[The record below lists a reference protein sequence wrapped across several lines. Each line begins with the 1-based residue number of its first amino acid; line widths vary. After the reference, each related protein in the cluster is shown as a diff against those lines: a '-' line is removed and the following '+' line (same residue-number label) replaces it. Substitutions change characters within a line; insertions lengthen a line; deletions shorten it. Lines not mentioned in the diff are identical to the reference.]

1 MTIAECISI
10 IDETRPNQISKQTKT
25 LWLSEIEHRVFDEVL
40 SRAIDF
46 CPEFLFKVYD
56 YDLDDGQE
64 LMVPDAYGDLYR
76 AYVYSKIDLT
86 LGEIDRYNN
95 DAALFQA
102 AWSDYAAWYRRN
114 HMPKERRFYGAV
126 ALFESESEPEYAC
139 AVSVR
144 GTEPTA
150 CGKYWG
156 ICGPGKCIEPVL
168 PCHCCEKAQRNYDN
182 STDEP

>member
-1 MTIAECISI
+1 MTIAELIAVV
-10 IDETRPNQISKQTKT
+10 DEVRPNQLSKQLKT
-25 LWLSEIEHRVFDEVL
+25 MWLSEIEHRVFEEVV

-46 CPEFLFKVYD
+46 CPNFVFKPYVYD
-56 YDLDDGQE
+56 LNDETE
-64 LMVPDAYGDLYR
+64 LMIPDVYGDVYR
-76 AYVYSKIDLT
+76 SYIYSKIDYA

-102 AWSDYAAWYRRN
+102 AWDDFAGWYRRN
-114 HMPKERRFYGAV
+114 HYPKERRYYGAV

-139 AVSVR
+139 AITVH
-144 GTEPTA
+144 GAEPTA

-156 ICGPGKCIEPVL
+156 ICGPAKCIEPVL

-182 STDEP
+182 STNEP